1 MLHQQNPPVRNCRCR
16 LTQVDL
22 YNGSE
27 TVVADAVVQGTTVR
41 EGERILSLPLG
52 VGTDSEGQ
60 RVILFC

>member
-22 YNGSE
+22 HNGSE
-27 TVVADAVVQGTTVR
+27 TVVADAVVQGSTVR
-41 EGERILSLPLG
+41 EGEHILSLPSGL
-52 VGTDSEGQ
+52 GTDSEGQ